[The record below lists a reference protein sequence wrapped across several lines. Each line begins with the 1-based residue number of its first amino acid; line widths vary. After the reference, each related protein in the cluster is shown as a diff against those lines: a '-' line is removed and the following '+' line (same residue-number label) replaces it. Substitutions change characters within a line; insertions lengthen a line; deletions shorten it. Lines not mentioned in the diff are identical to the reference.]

1 LLEYIDEHFLE
12 SKPTEDEERTFDP
25 LSALRATAKRPH
37 IDVALLRALF
47 SERGLS
53 ATALNNYLNS
63 PWEYVYKNMLR
74 IPEVQPLYLLK
85 GTALHGVLES
95 VTSYNTEHGKLPK
108 DSEVKR
114 YLERELG
121 RLPITS
127 EEYVRLHEE
136 GFEILLTYIR
146 QAGRALPKRT
156 REEMRI
162 EVVLQTGNSNLPLV
176 KLTGML
182 DRLDF
187 DEGGNVVRVIDYK
200 SGKPKTRGYIEGKT
214 KNSNGDYKRQLVFY
228 ALLLSLYDDERFQ
241 CREGVLSFVEAD
253 AKGKIHEESYS
264 ITDDEVEELKREIIR
279 VALEIAS
286 GAFLNTPCDPAK
298 SEYCALVRE
307 LFGT

>member
-1 LLEYIDEHFLE
+1 
-12 SKPTEDEERTFDP
+12 
-25 LSALRATAKRPH
+25 
-37 IDVALLRALF
+37 
-47 SERGLS
+47 
-53 ATALNNYLNS
+53 
-63 PWEYVYKNMLR
+63 
-74 IPEVQPLYLLK
+74 
-85 GTALHGVLES
+85 
-95 VTSYNTEHGKLPK
+95 
-108 DSEVKR
+108 
-114 YLERELG
+114 
-121 RLPITS
+121 
-127 EEYVRLHEE
+127 
-136 GFEILLTYIR
+136 
-146 QAGRALPKRT
+146 
-156 REEMRI
+156 MRI
-162 EVVLQTGNSNLPLV
+162 EVVFQTGSSNLPLV